1 MSPITDSSIEHAGRS
16 GDTRPDSDLVAG
28 LLRPEAYPHPADQ
41 VELIETHISWVLLA
55 GEFAYKVKK
64 PVELGFL
71 DFREFEQRRIF
82 CEEELRLNRFWA
94 PELYLDVVPIGLQDG
109 KPRVGGNSPAVEYA
123 VRMRRFDQVLR
134 LDHQL
139 EAEKL
144 TNNDMLD
151 LAAEIA
157 ARHQAADR
165 VGPPGRLLLATKRLM
180 WDNFDDLIGEVSD
193 NRIVALHRWTKESL
207 ARHEAT
213 LKERCQNGSYREC
226 HGDLHLG
233 NIVRL
238 ASGIKA
244 FDCIEFSEELRH
256 IDVVAD
262 YGFLVMDLAARDW
275 TDLAYVFLNRY
286 LEVSGDYAGVA
297 LLRLFVVYRSLVRA
311 KVAAIRR
318 RERLPGESRDEDTRT
333 IEHYC
338 ALAQTWAEPGRPL
351 LVVMTGLSG
360 SGKTW
365 LSTRLMAAMPA
376 LRIRSDLERKRLFGL
391 AETADSHSGIG
402 TGIYGPDA
410 GKAVYERMFALAAPM
425 LEAGFDTILDA
436 TFTDAASREQSRHLA
451 AKCGA
456 GFVLVQATAPLG
468 VLQERVQRRTMA
480 GSDASEA
487 DLAVLQH
494 QLDAAQP
501 PSSSELASA
510 VTVATDT
517 DVNMATVVDQIRKA
531 GRLPGSG
538 AGVGDRE
545 SQCRF

>member
-1 MSPITDSSIEHAGRS
+1 MPPVTDSFIEHAGRS
-16 GDTRPDSDLVAG
+16 GDTRLDSDVVAG

-55 GEFAYKVKK
+55 GEFAYKIKK

-71 DFREFEQRRIF
+71 DFRELEQRRF
-82 CEEELRLNRFWA
+82 YCEEELRLNRSWA
-94 PELYLDVVPIGLQDG
+94 PELYLDVVPIGMEDNQ
-109 KPRVGGNSPAVEYA
+109 PRVGGNGSAVEYA
-123 VRMRRFDQVLR
+123 VRMRRFDQALR

-139 EAEKL
+139 ETGRL
-144 TNNDMLD
+144 TDSDMLE

-165 VGPPGRLLLATKRLM
+165 VGPSGRLLLATKRLM
-180 WDNFDDLIGEVSD
+180 WDNFDDLIGEVSHK
-193 NRIVALHRWTKESL
+193 RIVALHRWTKESL

-213 LKERCQNGSYREC
+213 LKERSYNGSYREC

-238 ASGIKA
+238 GSGIKA

-262 YGFLVMDLAARDW
+262 YGFVVMDLAARGRP
-275 TDLAYVFLNRY
+275 DLAYAFLNRY

-311 KVAAIRR
+311 KVAVIRR
-318 RERLPGESRDEDTRT
+318 RERLPGESRNADSET
-333 IEHYC
+333 IKHYC
-338 ALAQTWAEPGRPL
+338 ALAKKWAEPGKPL

-365 LSTRLMAAMPA
+365 LSTRLMTAMPA
-376 LRIRSDLERKRLFGL
+376 LRIRSDLERKRLFCLG
-391 AETADSHSGIG
+391 ETADSHSGIG

-410 GKAVYERMFALAAPM
+410 GKAVYERMFALAAPI

-436 TFTDAASREQSRHLA
+436 TFIQAASREQGRRLA
-451 AKCGA
+451 AECGA
-456 GFVLVQATAPLG
+456 GFVLVQATAPLA
-468 VLQERVQRRTMA
+468 VLQERVQRRAVA

-487 DLAVLQH
+487 DRAVLQH
-494 QLDAAQP
+494 QLDAAQQLP
-501 PSSSELASA
+501 NGSELDSA

-517 DVNMATVVDQIRKA
+517 DVDMAAVMARIGRA
-531 GRLPGSG
+531 GRLPKSAAGSG
-538 AGVGDRE
+538 DRG
-545 SQCRF
+545 S